1 MLNKAISIQSDILG
15 KIKKQYQYVI
25 DNSEYYKN
33 KLKSVRKI
41 KTIEDFNKL
50 PFTTK
55 DEILS
60 DQEHYPP
67 FGSNLCVSIQN
78 ILRIHKTS
86 GTTNKPVMIAL
97 TQKDIQRTIEVGAD
111 CFISSGLRRSDL
123 VVHCLNYNM
132 WAGGYTDHQS
142 LEKAG
147 AGVIPFGVGNSRKLI
162 ETILQLKATAIHCTP
177 SYLSKLEH
185 IMKEE
190 FNMEPSNLNLR
201 LGLFGA
207 ESGLQDQ
214 DFRKIIEH
222 TWGLQ
227 AMNANYGMSEVLSMF
242 GAECSF
248 QNGLHFFGEK
258 VLYPELVDLQSQE
271 SLSIE
276 EGVVGELILTSLYR
290 ETQPLIRYRTGDIIA
305 ILGRE
310 CECGKSVFRFEV
322 LGRTDTML
330 VIRGLN
336 LFPRNIEQIINKNIG
351 FITES
356 YQVLVNKNN
365 PIDTIKLLL
374 EMKKGN
380 QISEETLKAKIIDD
394 FVGHLEITP
403 TVEFVQEGVLPR
415 VEGKSQKVLR
425 TL

>member
-1 MLNKAISIQSDILG
+1 MLE
-15 KIKKQYQYVI
+15 KIKRQYQYVI
-25 DNSEYYKN
+25 SNSEYYKN
-33 KLKSVRKI
+33 KFKSVREFKA
-41 KTIEDFNKL
+41 IEDFNKL

-55 DEILS
+55 NEILS
-60 DQEHYPP
+60 DQENYPP

-78 ILRIHKTS
+78 IQRIHKTS

-97 TQKDIQRTIEVGAD
+97 THNDIQHTVEVGAD
-111 CFISSGLRRSDL
+111 CFISSGLKRSDL

-142 LEKAG
+142 LERAG
-147 AGVIPFGVGNSRKLI
+147 ACVIPFGVGNSRKLL
-162 ETILQLKATAIHCTP
+162 ETILQLKVTAIHCTP
-177 SYLSKLEH
+177 SYLSKLEY
-185 IMKEE
+185 IMKFELHL
-190 FNMEPSNLNLR
+190 EPRDLNLR

-214 DFRKIIEH
+214 DFRESIEH
-222 TWGLQ
+222 IWGLL
-227 AMNANYGMSEVLSMF
+227 AMNANYGMSEVLSII

-258 VLYPELVDLQSQE
+258 ALFPELLDLQTQE
-271 SLSIE
+271 SLPIE
-276 EGVVGELILTSLYR
+276 EGAVGELVLTNLYR
-290 ETQPLIRYRTGDIIA
+290 ESQPLIRYCTGDIIA

-310 CECGKSVFRFEV
+310 CECGSSTFRFEV
-322 LGRTDTML
+322 KGRTDTML

-336 LFPRNIEQIINKNIG
+336 LFPSNIEQIINKSLG

-365 PIDTIKLLL
+365 PIDTIKLIL
-374 EMKKGN
+374 EIKKGN
-380 QISEETLKAKIIDD
+380 QISEEALKAKVIYD
-394 FVGHLEITP
+394 FVEHLEITP
-403 TVEFVQEGVLPR
+403 TVEFVQEGALPR
-415 VEGKSQKVLR
+415 VEGKSQKILR

>member
-1 MLNKAISIQSDILG
+1 MSEKTILIQSDMLG
-15 KIKKQYQYVI
+15 KIIKQSQYVI
-25 DNSEYYKN
+25 SNSEYYRN
-33 KLKSVRKI
+33 KLKSVREI
-41 KTIEDFNKL
+41 TTIEDFNKL

-78 ILRIHKTS
+78 IQRIHKTS

-97 TQKDIQRTIEVGAD
+97 TQKDIQHTIEVGAD
-111 CFISSGLRRSDL
+111 CFTGSGLKRRDL

-142 LEKAG
+142 LEKTG
-147 AGVIPFGVGNSRKLI
+147 AGVIPFGVGKSRKLL

-190 FNMEPSNLNLR
+190 FNMEPRDLNLR

-207 ESGLQDQ
+207 EAGLQDKG
-214 DFRKIIEH
+214 FRKNIEH
-222 TWGLQ
+222 TWGLR
-227 AMNANYGMSEVLSMF
+227 AMNANYGMSEVLSMI

-258 VLYPELVDLQSQE
+258 ALYPELIDLQSQE
-271 SLSIE
+271 SIAIE
-276 EGVVGELILTSLYR
+276 EGVVGELVLTNLYR
-290 ETQPLIRYRTGDIIA
+290 EAQPLIRYRTGDIIT
-305 ILGRE
+305 ILSRE
-310 CECGKSVFRFEV
+310 CECGRSAFRFEV
-322 LGRTDTML
+322 IGRTDTML
-330 VIRGLN
+330 VIKGLN
-336 LFPRNIEQIINKNIG
+336 LFPSNIEQIINRNID
-351 FITES
+351 FITKS

-380 QISEETLKAKIIDD
+380 QINKETLKTKIIDD
-394 FVGHLEITP
+394 FVEHLEITP
-403 TVEFVQEGVLPR
+403 TVEFVQEGAIPR
-415 VEGKSQKVLR
+415 VEGKSQKILR